1 MGEGLVEWEE
11 GLAAWVK
18 RWKRGLS
25 SMGDGRGKEMKR
37 REEPHVEKKE
47 SKGRGT
53 RMRNR
58 ERRKAHV

>member
-37 REEPHVEKKE
+37 RGASRGEE
-47 SKGRGT
+47 
-53 RMRNR
+53 R
-58 ERRKAHV
+58 E